1 MKLIRAFVKL
11 NNVKSIGSL
20 IDKLELYT
28 DPDDWVPRNLLDIR
42 RRLDR
47 ITIVNDFTELDS
59 RLDALGELI
68 DTMF

>member
-1 MKLIRAFVKL
+1 MKLIRAFVNL
-11 NNVKSIGSL
+11 NNVKSIDSL

-28 DPDDWVPRNLLDIR
+28 DPDDWVPRNILDIR

-47 ITIVNDFTELDS
+47 ITIVCDFELDC